1 MATVQIMEFVRGIEN
16 FKAPLEGVVATI
28 GNFDGVHIG
37 HRALI
42 KRLVDYGQTHG
53 LASLVMI
60 FEPQPL
66 EFFSPEKAPARLLPF
81 QDKANKLAELSV
93 DYVLILPFD
102 KAFSEQSPEQF
113 IIELLVNGSAVKHL
127 IIGDDF
133 RFGKN
138 REGDFSLLQKAGQ
151 RYGFSVDDT
160 QSILHNKSRVSSTLI
175 RQSLE
180 QGDFKQAEALLG
192 APYSIKGEV
201 IHGKALGRTINVP
214 TANIPINR
222 LKSPLQGVF
231 AVNWHDEQGDEYQG
245 VANLGTRPTVDG
257 EGELLEVHLFDCDED
272 LYGRTAT
279 VTFLKKLRNEQRFSD
294 FELLKKQIGKDI
306 EQAQA
311 FFKHNA

>member
-1 MATVQIMEFVRGIEN
+1 MKFVRGIEN

-28 GNFDGVHIG
+28 GNFDGVHMG
-37 HRALI
+37 HRALVE
-42 KRLVDYGQTHG
+42 RLVSYGQKHG

-81 QDKANKLAELSV
+81 QHKADKLTELEV

-102 KAFSEQSPEQF
+102 KTFSEQSPEQF
-113 IIELLVNGSAVKHL
+113 ITDLLVDGSAVKHL

-133 RFGKN
+133 RFGKD
-138 REGDFSLLQKAGQ
+138 REGDFSRLQKAGQ

-160 QSILHNKSRVSSTLI
+160 QSILHNENRVSSTRI
-175 RQSLE
+175 RQALE

-231 AVNWHDEQGDEYQG
+231 AVNWLDEQGDEYQG

-257 EGELLEVHLFDCDED
+257 EGELLEVHLFDCNAD
-272 LYGRTAT
+272 LYGRTAN